1 MKTRHPLFLFLF
13 LFVLILGAAAR
24 AELTDEQR
32 RNPLEVDSPD
42 PKLTKIVLLAGPTSH
57 AGGQHEYFAGCA
69 LLADWLKQTPGVW
82 PVLVGD
88 GWPKNEAVLDGAKA
102 IVVYMDTGAKF
113 PLLEPARWAKLKQ
126 IVAGGAGFVML
137 HQSVDVAPAQAEDVK
152 SWLGAVFQPDIGNR
166 GHWDQELTEIAKH
179 PVTRGVAPFSVAG
192 DGWLF
197 NLHFAPTAVSLV
209 AGPVPDKARTTADA
223 KSHNGRAEVM
233 AWAYERPTGGRGFGF
248 TGGDIHK
255 NWGLDPQRRLVV
267 NGILWTAGLE
277 IPAEGA
283 PAVLK
288 EGSLT
293 ANLDTKA
300 PAVKKPAAPA
310 AAPKE

>member
-1 MKTRHPLFLFLF
+1 MKLPLFLYFF
-13 LFVLILGAAAR
+13 ILIFINSGLR

-32 RNPLEVDSPD
+32 RNPLEVDAPD

-69 LLADWLKQTPGVW
+69 LMADWLKQTPGVW

-88 GWPKNEAVLDGAKA
+88 GWPKNEAVLEHAKA
-102 IVVYMDTGAKF
+102 IVVYMDAGPKL

-126 IVAGGAGFVML
+126 LMAGGAGLVML
-137 HQSVDVAPAQAEDVK
+137 HQSMDVPAAQAEDVK

-166 GHWDQELTEIAKH
+166 GHWDQELTKMVQH
-179 PVTRGVAPFSVAG
+179 PVTRGVPGFSVLG
-192 DGWLF
+192 DGWLY
-197 NLHFAPTAVSLV
+197 NLHFADGATRLA
-209 AGPVPDKARTTADA
+209 AGPVPDKSRTTADSKA
-223 KSHNGRAEVM
+223 NTGRDEVM

-248 TGGDIHK
+248 TGGDMHK
-255 NWGLDPQRRLVV
+255 NWGLEPQRRLVV

-283 PAVLK
+283 PVELK
-288 EGSLT
+288 EELLK
-293 ANLDTKA
+293 ANLDTK
-300 PAVKKPAAPA
+300 PVKKPAA